1 MAPLAVLTTLNASL
15 VQTTFVLAQED
26 EDAASNAGTALVV
39 FLVVMIVVVGVLAAL
54 QQRRKTLLTDPDA
67 DERTLEDE
75 SERRDSFESKMRR
88 VEERLRG
95 QDDAPASPAAPDSP
109 DSPAEAGPSPE
120 LE

>member
-1 MAPLAVLTTLNASL
+1 MAPLAVLTTLNSSL
-15 VQTTFVLAQED
+15 AQTTIVLAQED

-54 QQRRKTLLTDPDA
+54 QQRRKTLLMNPEA
-67 DERTLEDE
+67 DERTVEDE
-75 SERRDSFESKMRR
+75 NARRDSFESKMRR

-95 QDDAPASPAAPDSP
+95 QDDELGSSDSLESPR
-109 DSPAEAGPSPE
+109 EAGPSPE